1 MRHRVLIVEDDRNL
15 RPFLRKALREEGYIT
30 EVAERGDDGL
40 AMALAARFDC
50 IVLDRML
57 PALDGMAVLQT
68 LRERGVGTPVLL
80 LTARGAPADRV
91 NGLEAG
97 ADDYLPK
104 PFDLAELLARVQ
116 ALIRRARRHGDDT
129 VRQVGMLTIDRTT
142 RRVTVAGRAVDLT
155 AREFALLDFMAQHVG
170 RTLSRAR
177 IAAAVWNY
185 QFDPETNVVDVY
197 VNYLRKKLAGLDDG
211 TEIVTVRGV
220 GYRLEG
226 P

>member
-1 MRHRVLIVEDDRNL
+1 MRHRVLVVEDDRNL
-15 RPFLRKALREEGYIT
+15 RPFLQKALREEGYDV
-30 EVAERGDDGL
+30 EVAESGDDGL
-40 AMALAARFDC
+40 ARALAEPFDC
-50 IVLDRML
+50 VVLDRML
-57 PALDGMAVLQT
+57 PAVDGMSVLRT
-68 LRERGVGTPVLL
+68 MRERGVGTPVIM
-80 LTARGAPADRV
+80 LTARGAAADRV
-91 NGLEAG
+91 GGLEAG
-97 ADDYLPK
+97 ADDYLAK

-116 ALIRRARRHGDDT
+116 ALIRRARRAGDDA
-129 VRQVGMLTIDRTT
+129 VRRVGQLTIDRTA
-142 RRVTVAGRAVDLT
+142 RRVTVGGRVVDLT
-155 AREFALLDFMAQHVG
+155 AREYALLEFMSEHTG

-197 VNYLRKKLAGLDDG
+197 VKYLRKKLAGLEDG